1 MVGEPSNHTGK
12 EEAKG
17 DGVAGTEALFPGL
30 EQQKFFLNGRE
41 VNQLKMWSQEGAGR
55 SAEEL
60 GLSRTTFIP
69 SLLCLSPPREG
80 ILSDFG
86 SEAHEHLAFNRRAR
100 KDVLPGSSAA
110 FPEKASSE
118 HSSLRGISSLVK

>member
-1 MVGEPSNHTGK
+1 MS
-12 EEAKG
+12 
-17 DGVAGTEALFPGL
+17 
-30 EQQKFFLNGRE
+30 
-41 VNQLKMWSQEGAGR
+41 QLKMWSQGAAGR

-60 GLSRTTFIP
+60 GLWRTNFIP
-69 SLLCLSPPREG
+69 SVLCLTPPREG

-110 FPEKASSE
+110 FTEKASSE